1 MEPDPPG
8 GPMNWII
15 LGGIAAI
22 TAALFV
28 LRKFSGR
35 RGKSARP
42 SYQKRDFLLSPEERL
57 FFASL
62 RQAAGED
69 YEIFGRIP
77 ARDIVAS
84 RAVSG
89 RNPASDELDD
99 LAGHRFS
106 FVLCDKADLSI
117 VCAVQLQEHAFA
129 GKQSIAPLDPLGPV
143 CQAAGL
149 PLVHFEA
156 APLYDAREIREAIE
170 AAVHKEPL
178 YVTESDGRR
187 EPRFSGLENL
197 EL

>member
-1 MEPDPPG
+1 M
-8 GPMNWII
+8 I

-22 TAALFV
+22 AVALLVF
-28 LRKFSGR
+28 RGFSGR

-42 SYQKRDFLLSPEERL
+42 GYQKRDFLFSPEERL
-57 FFASL
+57 FFAAL
-62 RQAAGED
+62 KQAVGEE

-77 ARDIVAS
+77 AREVVVP
-84 RAVSG
+84 RLGSG
-89 RNPASDELDD
+89 RNPPQDELDD
-99 LAGHRFS
+99 LAGHYFP

-117 VCAVQLQEHAFA
+117 ACAVQLQEHAFA
-129 GKQSIAPLDPLGPV
+129 GKKSAAPVDPLRPV

-156 APLYDAREIREAIE
+156 GPLYDAHEIREAIA
-170 AAVHKEPL
+170 AAVRKEPL
-178 YVTESDGRR
+178 YVIESDGRR